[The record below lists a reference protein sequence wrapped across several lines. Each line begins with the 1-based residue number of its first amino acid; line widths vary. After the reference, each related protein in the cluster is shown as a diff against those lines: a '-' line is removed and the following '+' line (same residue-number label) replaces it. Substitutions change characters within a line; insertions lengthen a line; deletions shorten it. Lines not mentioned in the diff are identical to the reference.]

1 MHGLL
6 VLWDLTDSPAT
17 FEELREYL
25 VERSIPR
32 FEQMPGLRQK
42 TWISNPESR
51 RWGALYLFEEREQAL
66 AVVDHLPESPV
77 VEITGTLPTHELF
90 ELEAVAEGQ
99 HSGADLLAAGLARRA
114 RRATAAD

>member
-1 MHGLL
+1 MHALL

-32 FEQMPGLRQK
+32 FEQMTGLRQK
-42 TWISNPESR
+42 TWISSPESR
-51 RWGALYLFEEREQAL
+51 RLGALYLFEEREQAL

-90 ELEAVAEGQ
+90 ELEAVAEGR
-99 HSGADLLAAGLARRA
+99 HSGVDLLAVGLARRA
-114 RRATAAD
+114 VAAD